1 MNLITS
7 LIVYLFVTVFVGTM
21 LFLVGKGGYNLYETY
36 NTLTYNDRYQWEQ
49 VEGDIVEVVL
59 NKRPDPDLPE
69 EMAMVFPIKRC
80 IVKYAYSHNGETYT
94 NASIGLN
101 SNKDYDS
108 SFHNDLY
115 VKLEDKNKVIVY
127 YNPNNPAQSALV
139 KYDVDLR
146 KMGEGIVMLIF
157 PLLFGYWIFV
167 YKRYPDNYVLDKITV
182 VS

>member
-1 MNLITS
+1 
-7 LIVYLFVTVFVGTM
+7 M

-36 NTLTYNDRYQWEQ
+36 NILTHNDRYQWEQ

-59 NKRPDPDLPE
+59 NKRPDPDLSE

-80 IVKYAYSHNGETYT
+80 IVKYAYNHNGETYT

-101 SNKDYDS
+101 SNKHYDS

-115 VKLEDKNKVIVY
+115 VKLEDKKKVIVY

-139 KYDVDLR
+139 KYDVDLSN
-146 KMGEGIVMLIF
+146 MEQGIVMLIF
-157 PLLFGYWIFV
+157 PLLFGYWMFV
-167 YKRYPDNYVLDKITV
+167 YKIYPDNYVLDKITV
-182 VS
+182 VA